1 MTTPVFWAEAG
12 VSDEPSDC
20 GLLHEMGTTPPPA
33 LSGKRILVTGVTG
46 MVAGPLAARLATDNT
61 VYGAARFA
69 DPAQRSVHE
78 AAGVTTPRGDA
89 HAGDLGEI
97 PDDLDHVLHFAVAKT
112 NDFAR
117 NLVVNADGAAHLM
130 ERVQGVDAF
139 FPCSSGGVYQEHEHD
154 HLKEDAPLGDSHR
167 AAGMESYSISKIAA
181 EPTVQYPSKRLG
193 IPTVIAR
200 LSVPYGDTFGWP
212 FFHVMML
219 EHGMAIPVHTDA
231 PSQYNPL
238 NLDDIVAS
246 LPYMLA
252 SASTP
257 ANVVNWGGDEIVS
270 VEEWC
275 GLIGGLIDKPVN
287 FQFTHARVPPRIPA
301 VGKLNDLGFHSSVTW
316 QDGITRLVR
325 TSRPDLVSS

>member
-1 MTTPVFWAEAG
+1 MATTQVPEHV
-12 VSDEPSDC
+12 
-20 GLLHEMGTTPPPA
+20 PP
-33 LSGKRILVTGVTG
+33 LTGKRILVTGVTG
-46 MVAGPLAARLATDNT
+46 MVAGPMAAQLVAAGNT

-69 DPAQRSVHE
+69 DPAQREPHE
-78 AAGVTTPRGDA
+78 ANGISTIRV
-89 HAGDLGEI
+89 DLEHGELEEV
-97 PDDLDHVLHFAVAKT
+97 PDGLDVVLHFAVAKT
-112 NDFAR
+112 NDFGRDLAA
-117 NLVVNADGAAHLM
+117 NADGAANLM
-130 ERVQGVDAF
+130 EQVQGVEAF
-139 FPCSSGGVYQEHEHD
+139 FHCSSGGVYQEHEHD

-181 EPTVQYPSKRLG
+181 ETMVRYTSTRLG

-246 LPYMLA
+246 LPYLLA

-257 ANVVNWGGDEIVS
+257 ANVVNWGGDEVVS

-275 GLIGGLIDKPVN
+275 GLIGELIDKPVN
-287 FQFTHARVPPRIPA
+287 FEFTDASVPPLILDVA
-301 VGKLNDLGFHSSVTW
+301 KLNGLGFHSSVTW
-316 QDGITRLVR
+316 QDGITRLVK
-325 TSRPDLVSS
+325 TSRPDLVAS

>member
-1 MTTPVFWAEAG
+1 MN
-12 VSDEPSDC
+12 PSP
-20 GLLHEMGTTPPPA
+20 LT
-33 LSGKRILVTGVTG
+33 GKRILVTGVTG
-46 MVAGPLAARLATDNT
+46 MVAGPMAARLAPDNT

-69 DPAQRSVHE
+69 DPTQREAHE
-78 AAGVTTPRGDA
+78 AAGITTIRVDLE
-89 HAGDLGEI
+89 HGDLDEV
-97 PDDLDHVLHFAVAKT
+97 PADLDYVLHFAVAKT
-112 NDFAR
+112 NDFGRDLTA
-117 NLVVNADGAAHLM
+117 NADGAAHLM

-139 FPCSSGGVYQEHEHD
+139 FHCSSGGVYQEHEHD

-181 EPTVQYPSKRLG
+181 ETMVRYTSTRLG

-246 LPYMLA
+246 LPYLLA
-252 SASTP
+252 SAATP

-275 GLIGGLIDKPVN
+275 GLIGEMIDKPVV
-287 FQFTHARVPPRIPA
+287 FEHTDASVPPLILD
-301 VGKLNDLGFHSSVTW
+301 VGKLNDLGFHSSVSW
-316 QDGITRLVR
+316 KDGISRLVR
-325 TSRPDLVSS
+325 TSRPDLATT

>member
-1 MTTPVFWAEAG
+1 M
-12 VSDEPSDC
+12 
-20 GLLHEMGTTPPPA
+20 TPPP
-33 LSGKRILVTGVTG
+33 LSGMRILVTGVTG
-46 MVAGPLAARLATDNT
+46 MVAGPMAARLAGDNT
-61 VYGAARFA
+61 VIGAARFA
-69 DPAQRSVHE
+69 DPAQREAHE
-78 AAGVTTPRGDA
+78 AAGVSTIRVDLE
-89 HAGDLGEI
+89 LGELDEV
-97 PDDLDHVLHFAVAKT
+97 PDDLDYVLHFAVAKT

-117 NLVVNADGAAHLM
+117 DLAANADGAANLM
-130 ERVQGVDAF
+130 ERCKDVAAF
-139 FPCSSGGVYQEHEHD
+139 FHCSSGGVYQEHDHD
-154 HLKEDAPLGDSHR
+154 HLAEDAPLGDSHR

-181 EPTVQYPSKRLG
+181 ETMVRYTAKRLG

-246 LPYMLA
+246 LPYLLA

-257 ANVVNWGGDEIVS
+257 ANTVNWGGDEVVS

-275 GLIGGLIDKPVN
+275 GLIGELIDKPVV
-287 FQFTHARVPPRIPA
+287 FDHTDASVPPLILDVA
-301 VGKLNDLGFHSSVTW
+301 ELNHLGFHSTVGW
-316 QDGITRLVR
+316 REGITRLVH
-325 TSRPDLVSS
+325 TSRPDLAPG

>member
-1 MTTPVFWAEAG
+1 MVTTQ
-12 VSDEPSDC
+12 PSE
-20 GLLHEMGTTPPPA
+20 GRPA
-33 LSGKRILVTGVTG
+33 LTDKRILVTGVTG
-46 MVAGPLAARLATDNT
+46 MVAGPMAAQLVADGNT

-69 DPAQRSVHE
+69 DPAQREPHE
-78 AAGVTTPRGDA
+78 ADGVSTIRVDLEHGELDEVPDA
-89 HAGDLGEI
+89 
-97 PDDLDHVLHFAVAKT
+97 LDIVLHFAVAKT

-117 NLVVNADGAAHLM
+117 DLTANADGAAQLM

-139 FPCSSGGVYQEHEHD
+139 FHCSSGGVYQEHDHD
-154 HLKEDAPLGDSHR
+154 HLAEDAPLGDSHR

-181 EPTVQYPSKRLG
+181 ETMVRYTSKRLG

-219 EHGMAIPVHTDA
+219 EHGMAIPVHSDK

-246 LPYMLA
+246 LPYLLE

-257 ANVVNWGGDEIVS
+257 ATVVNWGGDEVVS

-275 GLIGGLIDKPVN
+275 GLIGELIDKPVV
-287 FQFTHARVPPRIPA
+287 FEYTDASVPPLILD
-301 VGKLNDLGFHSSVTW
+301 VGKLNGLGFHSTVSW
-316 QDGITRLVR
+316 KDGITRLVR
-325 TSRPDLVSS
+325 TARPDLVS

>member
-1 MTTPVFWAEAG
+1 MATIPLAPLT
-12 VSDEPSDC
+12 
-20 GLLHEMGTTPPPA
+20 
-33 LSGKRILVTGVTG
+33 GKRILVTGVTG
-46 MVAGPLAARLATDNT
+46 MVAGPMGAQLAAAGNT

-69 DPAQRSVHE
+69 DPTQREAHE
-78 AAGVTTPRGDA
+78 ANGITTIRV
-89 HAGDLGEI
+89 DLEHGELDEV
-97 PDDLDHVLHFAVAKT
+97 PDGLDYVLHFAVAKT
-112 NDFAR
+112 NDFGR
-117 NLVVNADGAAHLM
+117 DLTINADGAAHLM
-130 ERVQGVDAF
+130 EKVQGVDAF
-139 FPCSSGGVYQEHEHD
+139 FHCSSGGVYQEHEHD
-154 HLKEDAPLGDSHR
+154 HLKEDAALGDSHR

-181 EPTVQYPSKRLG
+181 ETMVQYTAKRLG
-193 IPTVIAR
+193 TPTVIAR

-246 LPYMLA
+246 LPYLLA

-257 ANVVNWGGDEIVS
+257 ANVVNWGGDEVAS

-275 GLIGGLIDKPVN
+275 GLIGELIDKPVH
-287 FQFTHARVPPRIPA
+287 FEFTDASVPPLILD

-316 QDGITRLVR
+316 RDGITRLVR
-325 TSRPDLVSS
+325 TSRPDLVAS

>member
-1 MTTPVFWAEAG
+1 M
-12 VSDEPSDC
+12 
-20 GLLHEMGTTPPPA
+20 
-33 LSGKRILVTGVTG
+33 
-46 MVAGPLAARLATDNT
+46 AARLAAAGNT

-69 DPAQRSVHE
+69 DPAQREPHE
-78 AAGVTTPRGDA
+78 ANGISTIRVDLE
-89 HAGDLGEI
+89 HGDLDEV
-97 PDDLDHVLHFAVAKT
+97 PDGLDYVLHFAVAKT
-112 NDFAR
+112 NDFGRDLTA
-117 NLVVNADGAAHLM
+117 NADGAANLM
-130 ERVQGVDAF
+130 EKVQGVEAF
-139 FPCSSGGVYQEHEHD
+139 FHCSSGGVYQEHEHD

-181 EPTVQYPSKRLG
+181 ETLVQYTSKRLG

-246 LPYMLA
+246 LPYLLA

-257 ANVVNWGGDEIVS
+257 ANIVNWGGDEVGERRG
-270 VEEWC
+270 VVRPHRRAHRQAGELRVHRRQRPAADPRRRQAQRP
-275 GLIGGLIDKPVN
+275 GLPLLGHLAA
-287 FQFTHARVPPRIPA
+287 TASPA
-301 VGKLNDLGFHSSVTW
+301 S
-316 QDGITRLVR
+316 
-325 TSRPDLVSS
+325 

>member
-1 MTTPVFWAEAG
+1 MN
-12 VSDEPSDC
+12 PSP
-20 GLLHEMGTTPPPA
+20 LT
-33 LSGKRILVTGVTG
+33 GKRILVTGVTG
-46 MVAGPLAARLATDNT
+46 MVAGPMAARLAPDNT

-69 DPAQRSVHE
+69 DPTQRESHE
-78 AAGVTTPRGDA
+78 AAGVTTIRVDLE
-89 HAGDLGEI
+89 HGDLDEV
-97 PDDLDHVLHFAVAKT
+97 PADLDYVLHFAVAKT
-112 NDFAR
+112 NDFGRDLTA
-117 NLVVNADGAAHLM
+117 NADGAAHLM

-139 FPCSSGGVYQEHEHD
+139 FHCSSGGVYQEHEHD

-181 EPTVQYPSKRLG
+181 ETMVRYTSTRLG

-246 LPYMLA
+246 LPYVLA

-275 GLIGGLIDKPVN
+275 GLIGELIDKPVV
-287 FQFTHARVPPRIPA
+287 FEHTDASVPPLILD
-301 VGKLNDLGFHSSVTW
+301 VGKLNELGFHSSVSW
-316 QDGITRLVR
+316 KDGISRLVR
-325 TSRPDLVSS
+325 TSRPDLATT

>member
-1 MTTPVFWAEAG
+1 
-12 VSDEPSDC
+12 
-20 GLLHEMGTTPPPA
+20 
-33 LSGKRILVTGVTG
+33 
-46 MVAGPLAARLATDNT
+46 
-61 VYGAARFA
+61 
-69 DPAQRSVHE
+69 
-78 AAGVTTPRGDA
+78 
-89 HAGDLGEI
+89 
-97 PDDLDHVLHFAVAKT
+97 
-112 NDFAR
+112 
-117 NLVVNADGAAHLM
+117 M
-130 ERVQGVDAF
+130 EKVQGVDAF
-139 FPCSSGGVYQEHEHD
+139 FHCSSGGVYQEHEHD

-181 EPTVQYPSKRLG
+181 ETMVQYTAKRLG

-246 LPYMLA
+246 LPYLLA

-275 GLIGGLIDKPVN
+275 GA
-287 FQFTHARVPPRIPA
+287 HR
-301 VGKLNDLGFHSSVTW
+301 
-316 QDGITRLVR
+316 
-325 TSRPDLVSS
+325 

>member
-1 MTTPVFWAEAG
+1 MN
-12 VSDEPSDC
+12 
-20 GLLHEMGTTPPPA
+20 PPT
-33 LSGKRILVTGVTG
+33 LTGKRILVTGVTG
-46 MVAGPLAARLATDNT
+46 MVAGPMAARLAVDNT

-69 DPAQRSVHE
+69 DPEQRKGHE
-78 AAGVTTPRGDA
+78 AAGITTLRVDLE
-89 HAGDLGEI
+89 HGDLDEV
-97 PDDLDHVLHFAVAKT
+97 PADLDYVLHFAVAKT

-117 NLVVNADGAAHLM
+117 DLTANADGAAHLM

-139 FPCSSGGVYQEHEHD
+139 FHCSSGGVYQEHDHD

-167 AAGMESYSISKIAA
+167 AAGMQSYSISKIAA
-181 EPTVQYPSKRLG
+181 ETMVQYTAKRLG

-238 NLDDIVAS
+238 NLDDIIGS
-246 LPYMLA
+246 LPYLLA

-275 GLIGGLIDKPVN
+275 GLIGELIDKPVT
-287 FQFTHARVPPRIPA
+287 FEHTDASVPPLILD
-301 VGKLNDLGFHSSVTW
+301 VGKLNDLGFHSSVSW
-316 QDGITRLVR
+316 KDGITRLVH
-325 TSRPDLVSS
+325 TSRPDLVKG

>member
-1 MTTPVFWAEAG
+1 MSTTSLTG
-12 VSDEPSDC
+12 R
-20 GLLHEMGTTPPPA
+20 
-33 LSGKRILVTGVTG
+33 RILVTGVTG
-46 MVAGPLAARLATDNT
+46 MVAGPMAARLASDNT

-69 DPAQRSVHE
+69 DPAAREAHE
-78 AAGVTTPRGDA
+78 AAGITTIRV
-89 HAGDLGEI
+89 DLEHGELDEV
-97 PDDLDHVLHFAVAKT
+97 PTDLDCVLHFAVAKT

-117 NLVVNADGAAHLM
+117 DLTANADGVANLM

-139 FPCSSGGVYQEHEHD
+139 FHCSSGGVYQEHEHD
-154 HLKEDAPLGDSHR
+154 HLDEDSPLGDSHR

-181 EPTVQYPSKRLG
+181 ETMVRYTAKRLG

-219 EHGMAIPVHTDA
+219 EHGMTIPVHTDA

-238 NLDDIVAS
+238 NLDDILAS
-246 LPYMLA
+246 LPYLLG

-257 ANVVNWGGDEIVS
+257 ANVVNWGGDEVVS

-275 GLIGGLIDKPVN
+275 SLIGDAHRQARRVRAHRCQRAPAHPRRRQAERPRASTRRSRGRTASPV
-287 FQFTHARVPPRIPA
+287 
-301 VGKLNDLGFHSSVTW
+301 S
-316 QDGITRLVR
+316 
-325 TSRPDLVSS
+325 

>member
-1 MTTPVFWAEAG
+1 MN
-12 VSDEPSDC
+12 PSP
-20 GLLHEMGTTPPPA
+20 LT
-33 LSGKRILVTGVTG
+33 GKRILVTGVTG
-46 MVAGPLAARLATDNT
+46 MVAGPMAARLAPDNT
-61 VYGAARFA
+61 VYGAARFV
-69 DPAQRSVHE
+69 DPTQRESHE
-78 AAGVTTPRGDA
+78 AAGITTIRVDLE
-89 HAGDLGEI
+89 HGDLDEV
-97 PDDLDHVLHFAVAKT
+97 PADLDYVLHFAVAKT
-112 NDFAR
+112 NDFGRDLTA
-117 NLVVNADGAAHLM
+117 NADGAAHLM
-130 ERVQGVDAF
+130 ERVRGVDAF
-139 FPCSSGGVYQEHEHD
+139 FHCSSGGVYQEHEHD

-181 EPTVQYPSKRLG
+181 ETMVRYTSIRLG

-246 LPYMLA
+246 LPYLLA
-252 SASTP
+252 AASTP

-275 GLIGGLIDKPVN
+275 GLIGELIDKPVV
-287 FQFTHARVPPRIPA
+287 FEHTDASVPPLILD
-301 VGKLNDLGFHSSVTW
+301 VGKLNELGFHSSVSW
-316 QDGITRLVR
+316 NDGISRLVR
-325 TSRPDLVSS
+325 TSRPDLAAT

>member
-1 MTTPVFWAEAG
+1 MDLAP
-12 VSDEPSDC
+12 
-20 GLLHEMGTTPPPA
+20 

-61 VYGAARFA
+61 VIGAARFA
-69 DPAQRSVHE
+69 DPTQREPHE
-78 AAGVTTPRGDA
+78 AAGVSTIRLDLE
-89 HAGDLGEI
+89 LGELDEV
-97 PDDLDHVLHFAVAKT
+97 PDDLDYVLHFAVAKT

-117 NLVVNADGAAHLM
+117 DLTANADGAADLM
-130 ERVQGVDAF
+130 ERCKDVAAF
-139 FPCSSGGVYQEHEHD
+139 FHCSSGGVYQEHDHD
-154 HLKEDAPLGDSHR
+154 HLREDAPLGDSHR

-181 EPTVQYPSKRLG
+181 ETMVRYTAKRLG

-238 NLDDIVAS
+238 HLDDIVGS
-246 LPYMLA
+246 LPALLA

-257 ANVVNWGGDEIVS
+257 ATVVNWGGDEIVS

-275 GLIGGLIDKPVN
+275 GLIGELIDKPVT
-287 FQFTHARVPPRIPA
+287 FDHTDASVPPLILD
-301 VGKLNDLGFHSSVTW
+301 VGKLNDLGFHSTVW
-316 QDGITRLVR
+316 WKDGITRLVQ
-325 TSRPDLVSS
+325 TSRPDLVS